1 MDEKRTAWINAAIT
15 PELLAKLDRLA
26 RATDRSK
33 SAVVRLLIENATF
46 EALNRCIAAVDEKSV
61 SK

>member
-1 MDEKRTAWINAAIT
+1 
-15 PELLAKLDRLA
+15 
-26 RATDRSK
+26 
-33 SAVVRLLIENATF
+33 VRLLIENATF